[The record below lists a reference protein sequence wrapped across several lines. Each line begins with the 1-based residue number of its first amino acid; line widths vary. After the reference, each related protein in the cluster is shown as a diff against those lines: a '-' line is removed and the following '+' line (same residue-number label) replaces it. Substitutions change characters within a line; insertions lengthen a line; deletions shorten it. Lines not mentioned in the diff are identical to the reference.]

1 MISQCFFRTNSHYPK
16 DEWSQSSVTGSPY
29 GAYAHFLWICL
40 LVCQLY
46 LHYITRGSNTTLM
59 NTDVHNP
66 EQNVFKQNSTEY
78 NRAYK
83 FPSYRAGEVAQQA
96 KVGATVPDYLSSPQK
111 FVTNRSPPQFYV
123 TRDSTENSAFCFSV
137 AI

>member
-1 MISQCFFRTNSHYPK
+1 
-16 DEWSQSSVTGSPY
+16 
-29 GAYAHFLWICL
+29 
-40 LVCQLY
+40 
-46 LHYITRGSNTTLM
+46 M
-59 NTDVHNP
+59 NIDVHNP

-111 FVTNRSPPQFYV
+111 LVTNRSAPQFYV
-123 TRDSTENSAFCFSV
+123 THNATENSAFCFSV